1 MQYKLWT
8 PLFALSL
15 TACGS
20 SVPPSPDTSAMPNPP
35 IISTSSRS
43 VTTSSSASSAASAPS
58 DAHLAKALNDT
69 GTNFCRAI
77 NNVTENCLTAPSQDG
92 NHGRDFLA
100 ANGELAKTGAGP
112 LGFDW
117 TKIASTGE
125 PLANQQLAWVDRGSE
140 EASTLWACVQ
150 DNNTGLLWEVKSGD
164 ASSPHFYE
172 LKYSWYS
179 ADNNTNGGNAG
190 RENTNDCNGVA
201 CNTQAYIDYLNNL
214 NYCGSSQ
221 WRLPTVNE
229 LMTIVVTANLDLV
242 VDEGYFSYTK
252 NDQYLSSQTVAFDR
266 ASAWYLYFSDG
277 STGYS
282 PKTSPNYVRLVSKE
296 VQ

>member
-1 MQYKLWT
+1 MQIRIWT
-8 PLFALSL
+8 PFFALAL

-20 SVPPSPDTSAMPNPP
+20 SIPPPPDTSATPPP
-35 IISTSSRS
+35 IISTSSRA
-43 VTTSSSASSAASAPS
+43 VTTSSTASSAASVPS
-58 DAHLAKALNDT
+58 DAHLTKALNDT
-69 GTNFCRAI
+69 GTNFCRDI

-100 ANGELAKTGAGP
+100 ANGELSKTGAGP

-125 PLANQQLAWVDRGSE
+125 TLTNQQLVWQNGGSE
-140 EASTLWACVQ
+140 ESGTRWGCVQ

-164 ASSPHFYE
+164 VASAHYY
-172 LKYSWYS
+172 LLRYSWFDANS
-179 ADNNTNGGNAG
+179 NSNGGNAG
-190 RENTNDCNGVA
+190 LENTSNCNGVS

-242 VDEGYFSYTK
+242 VDEGYFPNTK
-252 NDQYLSSQTVAFDR
+252 NDQYLSNQTLASDR
-266 ASAWYLYFSDG
+266 ARAWYLYFSDG
-277 STGYS
+277 STGYA